1 MRTRMC
7 VRACLR
13 ECMHGCVRSCVR
25 SCVRACVRACARACV
40 RARVLFTFH
49 SRGRSNRRQ
58 CGRRVASYRDRGG
71 GSHLCDQKTERSQEV
86 CCVLSSGLLIQTF
99 NLYFP
104 STRPPAHPPARP
116 PARTHAR
123 TPARP
128 PGRKHAYPHA
138 PLLTHIDLFF
148 LTPTV
153 IFVKGGGGGGG
164 VLIVSPLCQCFFNQ
178 FLYCQKP
185 ASVMRMSR
193 SHITCNMQHATCNMQ
208 RATCNV

>member
-13 ECMHGCVRSCVR
+13 ECMHACVRSCMRSCVRAFVRSCVR
-25 SCVRACVRACARACV
+25 AFVRTCVRACVRACV
-40 RARVLFTFH
+40 RKCIIDYVLFTFH

-86 CCVLSSGLLIQTF
+86 CCVLSSGLLIQTC

-123 TPARP
+123 PHARTPAWPQARI
-128 PGRKHAYPHA
+128 HARTHTRTHA
-138 PLLTHIDLFF
+138 CSRTSIY
-148 LTPTV
+148 
-153 IFVKGGGGGGG
+153 FV
-164 VLIVSPLCQCFFNQ
+164 
-178 FLYCQKP
+178 
-185 ASVMRMSR
+185 
-193 SHITCNMQHATCNMQ
+193 
-208 RATCNV
+208 